1 VRELIRARFLGPGIS
16 PDPSGDGAGWERGQN
31 VVPPEK
37 LVNAAVL
44 VPIVDR
50 PEGFTVL
57 LTQRTEHL
65 PSHAGQVAFP
75 GGRSHGL
82 HESPEDTALREAE
95 EEIGLTS
102 DQVEV
107 VGRLNVR
114 FSGTGFRVTPVVGLI
129 TPPFELRPDPRE
141 VAAVFEV
148 PLALVLDPA
157 NHTLRTEMRN
167 GLEREFYVLTHPER
181 YIWGLTARML
191 RDLQVTLANIET

>member
-1 VRELIRARFLGPGIS
+1 VRELIRAAFPGPGIS

-44 VPIVDR
+44 VPIVGW

-75 GGRSHGL
+75 GGRSHGP

-95 EEIGLTS
+95 EEIGLGR
-102 DQVEV
+102 DQVEI

-148 PLALVLDPA
+148 PLEVVLDPA

-191 RDLQVTLANIET
+191 RDLQVALAKIET

>member
-1 VRELIRARFLGPGIS
+1 VRELIRAAFPGPGVS
-16 PDPSGDGAGWERGQN
+16 PDPAGDGSGWERGQN

-75 GGRSHGL
+75 GGRSHGP

-95 EEIGLTS
+95 EEIGLAR

-107 VGRLNVR
+107 IGRLNVR
-114 FSGTGFRVTPVVGLI
+114 FSGTGFRVIPVVGLI
-129 TPPFELRPDPRE
+129 TPTFELRPDPRE

-148 PLALVLDPA
+148 PLSLVLDPA
-157 NHTLRTEMRN
+157 NHTLKTEMRN
-167 GLEREFYVLTHPER
+167 GAEREFYVLTHPER

-191 RDLQVTLANIET
+191 RDLQLALANIET